1 MAEHER
7 HLISGYGASLATMLA
22 AGRRSLPLG
31 RRELFTWV
39 IAIFAANMVVAD
51 AAAGLRADGWP
62 GIVTGP
68 IDAGIFPYFAWYAA
82 LRGLRA
88 IARDEAARGW
98 DLAVVLAAGIL
109 QLSPSSL
116 LLWPAVS
123 IVALYLVATA
133 RGVPA
138 VRDAGLM
145 LLGLSTQQFWLHP
158 LVSYLMPLFT
168 RSDAAMV
175 GSVLG
180 LVRGDVGFHDNII
193 TYGQNDGLA
202 VMEGCVSVHNLAAAL
217 LCWMALTRLHDR
229 QWSWGDLGWVAGM
242 IVLVVGLN
250 VVRMMLMTLG
260 HDTYIFL
267 HDGAGSDIFNI
278 IMTLSVIALS
288 LAAARRGGGRP
299 ASA

>member
-1 MAEHER
+1 MAAIGGTAPR
-7 HLISGYGASLATMLA
+7 GLAA
-22 AGRRSLPLG
+22 AGRAPWLS
-31 RRELFTWV
+31 RRELFLWLL
-39 IAIFAANMVVAD
+39 AIFVLNMTVGH

-82 LRGLRA
+82 FRGLRA
-88 IARDEAARGW
+88 IAPDEAARGW

-202 VMEGCVSVHNLAAAL
+202 VMEGCVSVHNLSAAL
-217 LCWMALTRLHDR
+217 LCWMAVTRLHDR

-242 IVLVVGLN
+242 TVLVVGLN

-260 HDTYIFL
+260 HDAYIFL

-299 ASA
+299 APA